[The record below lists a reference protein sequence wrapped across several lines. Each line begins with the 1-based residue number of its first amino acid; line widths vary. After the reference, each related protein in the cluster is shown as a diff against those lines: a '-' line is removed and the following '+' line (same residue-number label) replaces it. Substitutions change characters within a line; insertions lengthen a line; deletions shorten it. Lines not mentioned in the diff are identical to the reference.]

1 MSKFRFKLSES
12 HLFSRILINATPID
26 LSQSEQILDFP
37 TTGTVAKISVF
48 FAELPSTTILPLNLS
63 VDLSTLPTDEEG
75 NHVLNTFETLTT
87 EFLLSTH
94 NVQEFAFAILG
105 NYKDSLTVNTQKIE
119 FQESIRYL
127 SIIVP
132 NAELFPGYTGDYRFT
147 LSPAT
152 SGRSLGVNFSWENQL
167 KTRDNESG
175 IIHFISNRPSVQY
188 QVRFFSLG
196 GEEYTKDILY
206 HYDEDGSEYSET
218 LLHQQGSGYTLPL
231 SISYEAQAKGLV
243 YQLEPVDTLDK
254 PKFGTGK
261 YPFDYAVLAG
271 HKSNTYN
278 AHIMLEEVA
287 ASDSPELG
295 PNETAV
301 PYQVVFEFKNPE
313 LAGGVL
319 TSELTDGSDNRQHLE
334 GETTVVSVTPEFINL
349 TFAPEQTGA
358 APGKRVFKY
367 NKEGYQTFV
376 TEVEPLADR
385 GIIVEVSVT
394 QVTRE
399 VTLVIEPEKT
409 ITINDVVYR
418 ESTTI
423 TVPNGTELNVLIS
436 QTGYQS
442 AAGVQTV
449 TEDLTI
455 DTSKYTLTA
464 SRTEHTFTLI
474 YPDNGTKIAPDAQYD
489 LSGVSYEFGNT
500 STIVTQFADGEGY
513 TLEFSVEGFEPVKI
527 ESVYNVG
534 SPDNISEIIL
544 RRAKF
549 SVEFRTTPQNAVVY
563 VQEES
568 GFRPLSNKQLFVEHG
583 KTLTYYATADQ
594 FESSKHVTSQP
605 ITGPSVMDI
614 QLNPVPCDLTVAT
627 GSNSDL
633 SGATITLHVG
643 DRVTVINPD
652 EVVKVPYDSEYHIL
666 IEQDKFIPRQIL
678 GVMDDT
684 SKVHTIDD
692 WKLASLTVTLPT
704 DIVKPII
711 TLDVTEPD
719 SVPTTVNLTPGSK
732 YDYMYGTTAKFSV
745 VSANYETYTSI
756 DYTLTE
762 DVTIDTSL
770 EMIRK
775 KVTLE
780 KRQLELFNVQLF
792 SAEGRQVTAQITIN
806 GDDVSFEGVKKTFE
820 FDHETNVEVRYTL
833 DGYEDFTYSTVLV
846 KNISLSGN
854 VVRNGMRRKEYEVQL
869 AFSVDGS
876 PVVDIQNV
884 SVNSEITGR
893 VYSVDNLTI
902 KNEAFTFDKIAIN
915 IDGYKRVLTEL
926 RFDEPSMELAVPLTK
941 VVVKEVPVGKALID
955 TMSEEEINEW
965 LDAIEPKFRLMDY
978 YRHLRIG
985 VAIRRYG
992 FTVEGLKLFYKHFG
1006 KFCTHKYD
1014 FENYAELDKM
1024 FAINKD

>member
-1 MSKFRFKLSES
+1 MSKFRFKLPVNLS
-12 HLFSRILINATPID
+12 LFERVSINGVAVDVNLEEHVMDFPAEGTSAKILI
-26 LSQSEQILDFP
+26 QFP
-37 TTGTVAKISVF
+37 VDNS
-48 FAELPSTTILPLNLS
+48 ILPMQLD
-63 VDLSTLPTDEEG
+63 VDLSTLTAGEDG
-75 NHVLNTFETLTT
+75 IYDLKVFETFT
-87 EFLLSTH
+87 EEWTSQPSNLREL
-94 NVQEFAFAILG
+94 EFAFFGPLVHRT
-105 NYKDSLTVNTQKIE
+105 TVHGQAFE
-119 FQESIRYL
+119 FIDGIRTLY
-127 SIIVP
+127 VVTP
-132 NAELFPGYTGDYRFT
+132 NEELFPGYTGEVRFT
-147 LSPAT
+147 VTPT
-152 SGRSLGVNFSWENQL
+152 RGRSTSRRFVWEEL
-167 KTRDNESG
+167 DTKTKDTG
-175 IIHFISNRPSVQY
+175 FIHFITTQSYFRAQL
-188 QVRFFSLG
+188 RFFTPE
-196 GEEYTKDILY
+196 GEEYK
-206 HYDEDGSEYSET
+206 
-218 LLHQQGSGYTLPL
+218 
-231 SISYEAQAKGLV
+231 KGLQV
-243 YQLEPVDTLDK
+243 TTEDHPDSTTPMDHREGTGYEIAMPLNWHKMSEGLKIEIVPDDRADQPL
-254 PKFGTGK
+254 FGTGV
-261 YPFDYAVLAG
+261 YTLDYLALIGHQLTTFRRDIILETPAPAV
-271 HKSNTYN
+271 NP
-278 AHIMLEEVA
+278 
-287 ASDSPELG
+287 DEL
-295 PNETAV
+295 PDNQTPT
-301 PYQVVFEFKNPE
+301 PYQVIISWNNPE
-313 LAGGVL
+313 LAGGLL
-319 TSELTDGSDNRQHLE
+319 TSTKPDGSDEIHHTM
-334 GETTVVSVTPEFINL
+334 GDTTYVSETSHHIQLSFDSMPSS
-349 TFAPEQTGA
+349 A
-358 APGKRVFKY
+358 GKRIFKY
-367 NKEGYQTFV
+367 EKEGFQTFV
-376 TEVEPLADR
+376 SEVEVLSDR
-385 GIIVEVSVT
+385 GVIVEIGI
-394 QVTRE
+394 RE
-399 VTLVIEPEKT
+399 VIREVSLVVESDKTLTVNGTPYTE
-409 ITINDVVYR
+409 
-418 ESTTI
+418 TTSISVAEGTLLEI
-423 TVPNGTELNVLIS
+423 TVSKP
-436 QTGYQS
+436 GYDS
-442 AAGVQTV
+442 AIDSMLVSDGLV
-449 TEDLTI
+449 I
-455 DTSKYTLTA
+455 DTSKYELMV
-464 SRTEHTFTLI
+464 SRHPHTFTLI
-474 YPDNGTKIAPDAQYD
+474 YPDNGTKIPADAQFD
-489 LSGVSYEFGNT
+489 LSGVSMEFGDSGKIET
-500 STIVTQFADGEGY
+500 SFADNEAY

-527 ESVYNVG
+527 DSTYRHGGDNV
-534 SPDNISEIIL
+534 SEIIL

-549 SVEFRTTPQNAVVY
+549 TVEFRTTPQNAVVY

-568 GFRPLSNKQLFVEHG
+568 GFRPLSNKQIFVEHG

-594 FESSKHVTSQP
+594 FETSKHITSQP
-605 ITGPSVMDI
+605 VTAHSVMDI
-614 QLNPVPCDLTVAT
+614 QLNPVPCDLTIVT

-643 DRVTVINPD
+643 DIVTVINPD

-711 TLDVTEPD
+711 ALDVTEPD

-762 DVTIDTSL
+762 DVTVDTSL

-775 KVTLE
+775 RLTLE

-792 SAEGRQVTAQITIN
+792 STEGRQVTAQITIN
-806 GDDVSFEGVKKTFE
+806 GEDVSFEGVKKTFE
-820 FDHETNVEVRYTL
+820 FNHETNIEVRYTL
-833 DGYEDFTYSTVLV
+833 EGYEDFTYSTVLV

-854 VVRNGMRRKEYEVQL
+854 VVRNGMKRKEYEVQL

-876 PVVDIQNV
+876 PVSDIQNI
-884 SVNSEITGR
+884 SINSEITGR

-926 RFDEPSMELAVPLTK
+926 RFDEPSMELTVPLTK
-941 VVVKEVPVGKALID
+941 VVVKEVPAGKALID